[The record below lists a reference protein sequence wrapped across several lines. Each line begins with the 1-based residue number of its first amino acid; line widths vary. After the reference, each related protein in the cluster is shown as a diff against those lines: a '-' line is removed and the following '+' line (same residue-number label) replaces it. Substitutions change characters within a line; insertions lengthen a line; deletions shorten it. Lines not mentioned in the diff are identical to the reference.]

1 MNEQETWEQPQD
13 EQTNATHEAIEES
26 AGSDESGSHEN
37 KGEFGKFK
45 SAEALLSAYNSL
57 QAEFT
62 RKSQRLSEI
71 EKEKTQATTTF
82 SEQDVESELNA
93 FLSENSEA
101 KPFADELKEMALT
114 QQAKPEFDKLFAS
127 LAVSKLASGQ
137 SKKDNPI
144 IKKYVF
150 QDEELKNFVIENYM
164 KQLNEKKP
172 PIVISSDI
180 GERATGQ
187 TPASPKSLAEAKKM
201 VEDMFS

>member
-1 MNEQETWEQPQD
+1 M
-13 EQTNATHEAIEES
+13 
-26 AGSDESGSHEN
+26 
-37 KGEFGKFK
+37 
-45 SAEALLSAYNSL
+45 
-57 QAEFT
+57 
-62 RKSQRLSEI
+62 
-71 EKEKTQATTTF
+71 
-82 SEQDVESELNA
+82 
-93 FLSENSEA
+93 
-101 KPFADELKEMALT
+101 
-114 QQAKPEFDKLFAS
+114 
-127 LAVSKLASGQ
+127 AVSKLASGQ